1 MICLQ
6 VEGRYYTHGSLN
18 MEGGKPNWEN
28 FQAVYGLGGL
38 GGGDGRGQILGD
50 TEALV
55 LYTYLYS
62 RESEVVYNNSGPEKI

>member
-1 MICLQ
+1 
-6 VEGRYYTHGSLN
+6 

-38 GGGDGRGQILGD
+38 GGGDSRGQILGD
-50 TEALV
+50 TAALV

-62 RESEVVYNNSGPEKI
+62 RESEVAYKNQNQRKYNRRSEMRKL